1 MLILPMSVCDFV
13 VAIYSIRTA
22 YLNFPFSSMPI
33 RAVVSPKFTYSQG
46 KSFIYVHRTAQT
58 TYSFQNGM
66 FDYNN
71 ITDLSNY
78 IFMPEINFPL
88 PGNGHSARKSN
99 RITVTSIRVKMHFC
113 MDPVL
118 LRMNAL
124 HGTSY
129 TYSGLTDNIP
139 LNPLV
144 FAKFRLFLVS
154 VDDDIEVSRQKI
166 LNWFYAT
173 HCLYRNASNP
183 EELRGP
189 SYTQVTPVPGPTS
202 VHSNVLRTTTDWTG
216 KFNILADRK
225 FTVRT
230 RKPYFDIDMTIPLRK
245 EYVFDEQYDANSKL
259 LYPKLYLFILPPL
272 SYEVDVDPISAG
284 SYATSDTSSVVN
296 DKMFTVYYWTKLNFV
311 DL

>member
-1 MLILPMSVCDFV
+1 MSVCDFV
-13 VAIYSIRTA
+13 VAIYSLRTA
-22 YLNFPFSSMPI
+22 YLDFPFSSMPI

-46 KSFIYVHRTAQT
+46 KNFIYINRTAHT

-66 FDYNN
+66 FDYNS
-71 ITDLSNY
+71 IDDLSDY
-78 IFMPEINFPL
+78 VFMPQINFPL

-99 RITVTSIRVKMHFC
+99 RITVTSIRVKMHFT

-118 LRMNAL
+118 LRMNSL

-129 TYSGLTDNIP
+129 AYSGLSDNIP
-139 LNPLV
+139 LNPTV

-154 VDDDIEVSRQKI
+154 VDDDIEVTRQKI

-173 HCLYRNASNP
+173 HCLYRQPSNP

-189 SYTQVTPVPGPTS
+189 SYTQVTPSPGPTS

-245 EYVFDEQYDANSKL
+245 EYVFDEDYTANSKL

-272 SYEVDVDPISAG
+272 SYEVDVDPTSHS
-284 SYATSDTSSVVN
+284 SYATSSTSSVVT